1 MHTQL
6 TQETDPALTL
16 SSCLDTY
23 NRHVHVLLYNYVRV
37 KVWMLNLVITPP
49 TLD

>member
-1 MHTQL
+1 MAMHTQL

-23 NRHVHVLLYNYVRV
+23 NIYNYVR
-37 KVWMLNLVITPP
+37 
-49 TLD
+49 LDVELGDYTSHT